1 MIRGGLPWAG
11 LAAVVGAVVAVTEA
25 RSFLASYDAA
35 GLVGAQFGERV
46 VGDLGP
52 LAFGLAALV
61 GVGGETAGF
70 LASATRGSSL
80 WRQVAHGLGASVVL
94 AIAVAVI
101 AVTSGVMLASLML
114 DLGPGLFIES
124 MLNNTP
130 QAAVGR
136 GLGLLGAA
144 CLVVVVASA
153 IAAQRVGTKPS
164 TAGAVL
170 WTVGIGA
177 PLLVAVHVLF

>member
-1 MIRGGLPWAG
+1 VR
-11 LAAVVGAVVAVTEA
+11 
-25 RSFLASYDAA
+25 
-35 GLVGAQFGERV
+35 
-46 VGDLGP
+46 
-52 LAFGLAALV
+52 
-61 GVGGETAGF
+61 
-70 LASATRGSSL
+70 
-80 WRQVAHGLGASVVL
+80 RQIAHGLGASAVL

-153 IAAQRVGTKPS
+153 IAAQRISSKPS